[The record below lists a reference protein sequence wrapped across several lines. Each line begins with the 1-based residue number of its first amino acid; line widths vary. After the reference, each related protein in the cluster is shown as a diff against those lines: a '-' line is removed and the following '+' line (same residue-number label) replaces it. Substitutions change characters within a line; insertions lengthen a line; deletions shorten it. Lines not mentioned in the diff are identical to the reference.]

1 MVQVETRAT
10 MIKAL
15 CSLDSMEE
23 MMAYFSKRLQTED
36 KKSLYAQ
43 IASVICKLD
52 DLYYND
58 GTSPLTDKKYDLLL
72 ETILLQFSEFK
83 NANEKE
89 KSLVGSAVNK
99 GDAVELPHF
108 MASMNKFKTIAEITR
123 WRKNF
128 GAPYTVTAKLD
139 GISGMYHDGKLYT
152 RGNGNKGRDIS
163 FLIPFL
169 DLPSDFDFAA
179 NLNNRF
185 ALRGELIIKKS
196 AFNSKYK
203 DKYANARNLVCGLL
217 NRNYNDE
224 YMELYGDIDFVVYD
238 LYHYNPL
245 QFCNK
250 VNMIVDAG
258 VDFVVYKNNVLELS
272 LDNLNDILNHWKE
285 EYDYEID
292 GIIVTNNKPC
302 IHPSDG
308 NPDFA
313 FAYKN
318 NVIGVEIKEGVVDK
332 VIWNISKDN
341 YLKPKIKLVESVC
354 CNGSNIEY
362 VAGFNAKYILQN
374 EIAPGTKLRVG
385 LSGNVIPYIFEVVGA
400 SKEMEEN
407 IDLPLDEPKIMH
419 LLDNLDCQTYSW
431 NKNKVDLISADT
443 SNPYVKIKKNA
454 AFFNTFG
461 LKCSLQETTLINV
474 YETLG
479 LFRLS
484 DILSLK
490 QEHWCQVE
498 KVASKKAEKI
508 VRGVHNVLDWNI
520 VTKDK
525 TKVEIEQLTHDY
537 LIHYLS
543 GLLCFPRGF
552 AKKKIQCHLE
562 YFLRLSS
569 DSVIDISRLYDPAY
583 VSSIRKTV
591 IECVE
596 VGLYKVN
603 QVTRDSVGMFCNG
616 LLQFISTYNQLCEDV
631 QNIDFPS
638 IEYLISNGFIVF
650 ENKILGSGSVAG
662 TGNGAGN
669 GNDQNPKKGLNIV
682 FSGVRDKKRE
692 AELVESGYTIS
703 DVVNN
708 KTHLLVV
715 NDLTSTSSKVKK
727 AQKLGVTVTT
737 LEQLSSVL

>member
-1 MVQVETRAT
+1 MTESYHI

-15 CSLDSMEE
+15 CSLDSVEE
-23 MMAYFSKRLQTED
+23 MMEYFSKRLQSED
-36 KKSLYAQ
+36 KKTLYNQ
-43 IASVICKLD
+43 IMSTISKID

-58 GTSPLTDKKYDLLL
+58 GTSPLTDKQYDLLL
-72 ETILLQFSEFK
+72 ETILVQFSEFNSDGNDK
-83 NANEKE
+83 T
-89 KSLVGSAVNK
+89 SVGYAVNK

-123 WRKNF
+123 WKKTF

-139 GISGMYHDGKLYT
+139 GISGMYHNGKLYT
-152 RGNGNKGRDIS
+152 RGNGTKGRDIS
-163 FLIPFL
+163 FLMPFL
-169 DLPSDFDFAA
+169 NIPSEFNFAE
-179 NLNNRF
+179 NLNNSF

-196 AFNSKYK
+196 VFNGKYK

-217 NRNYNDE
+217 NRNYSDE
-224 YMELYGDIDFVVYD
+224 YIELYEDIDFVVYD

-250 VNMIVDAG
+250 VKMIVNAG
-258 VDFVVYKNNVLELS
+258 VDFVIYKNNVLELS
-272 LDNLNDILNHWKE
+272 LDNLNSILNSWKE

-292 GIIVTNNKPC
+292 GIIITNNKPC
-302 IHPSDG
+302 IHPTDG

-318 NVIGVEIKEGVVDK
+318 NVIGVEVKEGIVDK

-362 VAGFNAKYILQN
+362 VTGFNAKYILQN

-385 LSGNVIPYIFEVVGA
+385 LSGNVIPYIFEVVGVN
-400 SKEMEEN
+400 KEMAGN
-407 IDLPLDEPKIMH
+407 IDLPFDDPKIIY

-431 NKNKVDLISADT
+431 NKNKVDLISTET
-443 SNPYVKIKKNA
+443 SNPYVKIKQNA
-454 AFFNTFG
+454 VFFNTFG
-461 LKCSLQETTLINV
+461 LKCSLQETTLVNV

-479 LFRLS
+479 VFHLS
-484 DILSLK
+484 DILSLNEE
-490 QEHWCQVE
+490 QWCQVE

-508 VRGVHNVLDWNI
+508 VNGVHNVLDWNV

-525 TKVEIEQLTHDY
+525 TKSEIEQLSHDY
-537 LIHYLS
+537 LIYYLS

-569 DSVIDISRLYDPAY
+569 NGVIEISRLYDKAY
-583 VSSIRKTV
+583 VSSIQKVVT
-591 IECVE
+591 ECVD
-596 VGLYKVN
+596 VDLYKVN
-603 QVTRDSVGMFCNG
+603 QVTCDSVGMFCEG
-616 LLQFISTYNQLCEDV
+616 LLQFILTYNKLCEDV
-631 QNIDFPS
+631 QNIYFPN
-638 IEYLISNGFIVF
+638 IEYLISNGIMVF
-650 ENKILGSGSVAG
+650 ENKTLGSGAG
-662 TGNGAGN
+662 GEGN
-669 GNDQNPKKGLNIV
+669 QNPKKDLNIV
-682 FSGVRDKKRE
+682 FSGVRDKQRE
-692 AELVESGYTIS
+692 EKLIESGYTIS

-715 NDLTSTSSKVKK
+715 KDLTSTSSKVKK
-727 AQKLGVTVTT
+727 AKKLGVTITT
-737 LEQLSSVL
+737 LEQLSSVLGLATK

>member
-1 MVQVETRAT
+1 MAEGYHI

-15 CSLDSMEE
+15 CTLDSVEE
-23 MMAYFSKRLQTED
+23 MIEYFSKRLQSED
-36 KKSLYAQ
+36 KKTLYNQ
-43 IASVICKLD
+43 IVSVRSKLD

-58 GTSPLTDKKYDLLL
+58 GTSPLTDKQYDLLL
-72 ETILLQFSEFK
+72 ETITIQFSEFNSDENDK
-83 NANEKE
+83 T
-89 KSLVGSAVNK
+89 SVGYAVNK

-123 WRKNF
+123 WKKTF

-139 GISGMYHDGKLYT
+139 GISGMYHNGKLYT
-152 RGNGNKGRDIS
+152 RGNGTKGRDIS

-169 DLPSDFDFAA
+169 NIPSEFNFAES
-179 NLNNRF
+179 LNNSF

-196 AFNSKYK
+196 VFDSKYK

-217 NRNYNDE
+217 NRNYSDE
-224 YMELYGDIDFVVYD
+224 YIELYGDIDFVVYD

-250 VNMIVDAG
+250 VNMIVNAS
-258 VDFVVYKNNVLELS
+258 VNFVIYKNNVLEIN
-272 LDNLNDILNHWKE
+272 LDNLNNILNSWKE

-292 GIIVTNNKPC
+292 GIIITNNEPC
-302 IHPSDG
+302 IHPTDG

-318 NVIGVEIKEGVVDK
+318 NVIGVEVKEGIVDK

-362 VAGFNAKYILQN
+362 VTGFNAKYIFQN

-385 LSGNVIPYIFEVVGA
+385 LSGNVIPYIFEVVGVN
-400 SKEMEEN
+400 KEMMKN
-407 IDLPLDEPKIMH
+407 IDLPFDDPKIVY
-419 LLDNLDCQTYSW
+419 LLNNLDCQAYSW
-431 NKNKVDLISADT
+431 NKNKVDLISAET
-443 SNPYVKIKKNA
+443 SNPYVKIKQNA
-454 AFFNTFG
+454 VFFNTFG

-479 LFRLS
+479 LFHLS
-484 DILSLK
+484 DILSLN
-490 QEHWCQVE
+490 QEQWCQVE

-508 VRGVHNVLDWNI
+508 VNGVHDVLDWNM

-525 TKVEIEQLTHDY
+525 TKSEIEQLSHDY
-537 LIHYLS
+537 LIHYLT

-552 AKKKIQCHLE
+552 AKKKIQCHLK
-562 YFLRLSS
+562 YLLRLSS
-569 DSVIDISRLYDPAY
+569 YSVIDISQLYDPVY
-583 VSSIRKTV
+583 VSSIQKA
-591 IECVE
+591 IVE
-596 VGLYKVN
+596 YVDIDMYKVN
-603 QVTRDSVGMFCNG
+603 QVTCDSIGMFCEG
-616 LLQFISTYNQLCEDV
+616 LLRFITTYNQLRQDV
-631 QNIDFPS
+631 QNIDFPN
-638 IEYLISNGFIVF
+638 IKYLISNGIMVF
-650 ENKILGSGSVAG
+650 ENKMLGPGL
-662 TGNGAGN
+662 GNG
-669 GNDQNPKKGLNIV
+669 DDKNPKKGMNIV

-708 KTHLLVV
+708 KTHLLIV

-727 AQKLGVTVTT
+727 AQKLGVTIAT

>member
-1 MVQVETRAT
+1 MVEVETHET

-23 MMAYFSKRLQTED
+23 MVAYFSKRLQTED

-43 IASVICKLD
+43 IASVIRKLD

-58 GTSPLTDKKYDLLL
+58 GASPLTDKKYDLLL

-83 NANEKE
+83 DGNEK
-89 KSLVGSAVNK
+89 SSVGSAVNK

-123 WRKNF
+123 WTKTF

-139 GISGMYHDGKLYT
+139 GISGMYHNGKLYT
-152 RGNGNKGRDIS
+152 RGNGKNGRDIS

-169 DLPSDFDFAA
+169 DLPSDFHFAA
-179 NLNNRF
+179 NLNNSF

-196 AFNSKYK
+196 VFDSKYK

-217 NRNYNDE
+217 NRNYSDE
-224 YMELYGDIDFVVYD
+224 HMELYGDINFVVYD

-250 VNMIVDAG
+250 VKMIVNAG
-258 VDFVVYKNNVLELS
+258 VDFVIYKNNVLELS
-272 LDNLNDILNHWKE
+272 LDNLNSILNSWKE

-332 VIWNISKDN
+332 VIWNISKDK

-362 VAGFNAKYILQN
+362 VTGFNAKYILQN

-400 SKEMEEN
+400 NKEMVEN
-407 IDLPLDEPKIMH
+407 IDLPFDDTKIMH

-431 NKNKVDLISADT
+431 NKNKVDLISTET
-443 SNPYVKIKKNA
+443 SNPYVKIKQNA
-454 AFFNTFG
+454 VFFNTFG

-479 LFRLS
+479 LFRLG

-490 QEHWCQVE
+490 QEQWCQVE

-508 VRGVHNVLDWNI
+508 VSGVHNVLDWNV

-525 TKVEIEQLTHDY
+525 TNVEIEQLSHDY
-537 LIHYLS
+537 LIYYLS

-552 AKKKIQCHLE
+552 AKKKIQYHLE
-562 YFLRLSS
+562 YFMRLSS

-583 VSSIRKTV
+583 VISIQKAV

-603 QVTRDSVGMFCNG
+603 QVTRDSVGMFCEG
-616 LLQFISTYNQLCEDV
+616 LLQFISTYNHLCEDV
-631 QNIDFPS
+631 QNINLPN

-650 ENKILGSGSVAG
+650 ENKTSGDEQ
-662 TGNGAGN
+662 T
-669 GNDQNPKKGLNIV
+669 PKKDLNIV

-715 NDLTSTSSKVKK
+715 NDLTSMSSKVKK

-737 LEQLSSVL
+737 LEQLSSVM

>member
-1 MVQVETRAT
+1 MAEGYHI

-15 CSLDSMEE
+15 CTLDSVEE
-23 MMAYFSKRLQTED
+23 MIEYFSKRLQSED
-36 KKSLYAQ
+36 KKTLYNQ
-43 IASVICKLD
+43 IVSVRSKLD

-58 GTSPLTDKKYDLLL
+58 GTSPLTDKQYDLLL
-72 ETILLQFSEFK
+72 ETIILQFSEFNSDENDK
-83 NANEKE
+83 T
-89 KSLVGSAVNK
+89 SVGYAVNK

-123 WRKNF
+123 WKKTF

-139 GISGMYHDGKLYT
+139 GISGMYHNGKLYT
-152 RGNGNKGRDIS
+152 RGNGTKGRDIS

-169 DLPSDFDFAA
+169 NIPSEFNFAES
-179 NLNNRF
+179 LNNSF

-196 AFNSKYK
+196 VFDSKYK

-217 NRNYNDE
+217 NRNYSDE
-224 YMELYGDIDFVVYD
+224 YIELYGDIDFVVYD

-250 VNMIVDAG
+250 VNMIVNAS
-258 VDFVVYKNNVLELS
+258 VNFVIYKNNVLEIN
-272 LDNLNDILNHWKE
+272 LDNLNNILNSWKE

-292 GIIVTNNKPC
+292 GIIITNNEPC
-302 IHPSDG
+302 IHPTDG

-318 NVIGVEIKEGVVDK
+318 NVIGVEVKEGIVDK

-362 VAGFNAKYILQN
+362 VTGFNAKYIFQN

-385 LSGNVIPYIFEVVGA
+385 LSGNVIPYIFEVVGVN
-400 SKEMEEN
+400 KEMMKN
-407 IDLPLDEPKIMH
+407 IDLPFDDPKIVY
-419 LLDNLDCQTYSW
+419 LLNNLDCQAYSW
-431 NKNKVDLISADT
+431 NKNKVDLISAET
-443 SNPYVKIKKNA
+443 SNPYVKIKQNA
-454 AFFNTFG
+454 VFFNTFG

-479 LFRLS
+479 LFHLS
-484 DILSLK
+484 DILSLN
-490 QEHWCQVE
+490 QEQWCQVE

-508 VRGVHNVLDWNI
+508 VNGVHDVLDWNM

-525 TKVEIEQLTHDY
+525 TKSEIEQLSHDY
-537 LIHYLS
+537 LIHYLT

-552 AKKKIQCHLE
+552 AKKKIQCHLK
-562 YFLRLSS
+562 YLLRLSS
-569 DSVIDISRLYDPAY
+569 YSVIDISQLYDPVY
-583 VSSIRKTV
+583 VSSIQKA
-591 IECVE
+591 IVE
-596 VGLYKVN
+596 YVDIDMYKVN
-603 QVTRDSVGMFCNG
+603 QVTCDSIGMFCEG
-616 LLQFISTYNQLCEDV
+616 LLRFITTYNQLRQDV
-631 QNIDFPS
+631 QNIDFPN
-638 IEYLISNGFIVF
+638 IKYLISNGIMVF
-650 ENKILGSGSVAG
+650 ENKMLGPGL
-662 TGNGAGN
+662 GNG
-669 GNDQNPKKGLNIV
+669 DDKNPKKGMNIV

-708 KTHLLVV
+708 KTHLLIV

-727 AQKLGVTVTT
+727 AQKLGVTIAT

>member
-1 MVQVETRAT
+1 MAEGYHI

-15 CSLDSMEE
+15 CTLDSVEE
-23 MMAYFSKRLQTED
+23 MIEYFSKRLQSED
-36 KKSLYAQ
+36 KKTLYNQ
-43 IASVICKLD
+43 IVSVRSKLD

-58 GTSPLTDKKYDLLL
+58 GTTPLTDKQYDLLL
-72 ETILLQFSEFK
+72 ETIILQFSEFNSDENDK
-83 NANEKE
+83 T
-89 KSLVGSAVNK
+89 SVGYAVNK

-123 WRKNF
+123 WKKTF

-139 GISGMYHDGKLYT
+139 GISGMYHNGKLYT
-152 RGNGNKGRDIS
+152 RGNGTKGRDIS

-169 DLPSDFDFAA
+169 NIPSEFNFAES
-179 NLNNRF
+179 LNNSF

-196 AFNSKYK
+196 VFDSKYK

-217 NRNYNDE
+217 NRNYSDE
-224 YMELYGDIDFVVYD
+224 YIELYGDIDFVVYD

-250 VNMIVDAG
+250 VNMIVNAS
-258 VDFVVYKNNVLELS
+258 VNFVIYKNNVLEIN
-272 LDNLNDILNHWKE
+272 LDNLNNILNSWKE

-292 GIIVTNNKPC
+292 GIIITNNEPC
-302 IHPSDG
+302 IHPTDG

-318 NVIGVEIKEGVVDK
+318 NVIGVEVKEGIVDK

-362 VAGFNAKYILQN
+362 VTGFNAKYIFQN

-385 LSGNVIPYIFEVVGA
+385 LSGNVIPYIFEVVGVN
-400 SKEMEEN
+400 KEMMKN
-407 IDLPLDEPKIMH
+407 IDLPFDDPKIVY
-419 LLDNLDCQTYSW
+419 LLNNLDCQAYSW
-431 NKNKVDLISADT
+431 NKNKVDLISAET
-443 SNPYVKIKKNA
+443 SNPYVKIKQNA
-454 AFFNTFG
+454 VFFNTFG

-479 LFRLS
+479 LFHLS
-484 DILSLK
+484 DILSLN
-490 QEHWCQVE
+490 QEQWCQVE

-508 VRGVHNVLDWNI
+508 VNGVHDVLDWNM

-525 TKVEIEQLTHDY
+525 TKSEIEQLSHDY
-537 LIHYLS
+537 LIHYLT

-552 AKKKIQCHLE
+552 AKKKIQCHLK
-562 YFLRLSS
+562 YLLRLSS
-569 DSVIDISRLYDPAY
+569 YSVIDISQLYDPVY
-583 VSSIRKTV
+583 VSSIQKA
-591 IECVE
+591 IVE
-596 VGLYKVN
+596 YVDIDMYKVN
-603 QVTRDSVGMFCNG
+603 QVTCDSIGMFCEG
-616 LLQFISTYNQLCEDV
+616 LLRFITTYNQLRQDV
-631 QNIDFPS
+631 QNIDFPN
-638 IEYLISNGFIVF
+638 IKYLISNGIMVF
-650 ENKILGSGSVAG
+650 ENKMLGPGL
-662 TGNGAGN
+662 GNG
-669 GNDQNPKKGLNIV
+669 DDKNPKKGMNIV

-708 KTHLLVV
+708 KTHLLIV

-727 AQKLGVTVTT
+727 AQKLGVTIAT